1 MEQNTGLTVAL
12 ILVAIAV
19 LMQAGAML
27 GIWLAVRKVPGQIE
41 SVRSEVKQ
49 RLDPLA
55 QSILQIVNNSREPLL
70 TITANL
76 AEISQI
82 LRVRT
87 TDADQVAA
95 ELLDKSRSQIV
106 RVDRMVSELVAKVES
121 TADSVQKG
129 VLGPIHEV
137 SAVVKGVRSGL
148 EFLFTRRRV
157 TNVSEATQDEQLF
170 IYRPR
175 ERQVTE
181 PAGGFY
187 ALHRAS
193 DQRPRRERRLLPF
206 RLRKRVCLAVI
217 IKQCILNQDMP
228 YLESPSLCWPPSPA

>member
-1 MEQNTGLTVAL
+1 MEHNTGLIVAL

-170 IYRPR
+170 I
-175 ERQVTE
+175 
-181 PAGGFY
+181 
-187 ALHRAS
+187 
-193 DQRPRRERRLLPF
+193 
-206 RLRKRVCLAVI
+206 
-217 IKQCILNQDMP
+217 
-228 YLESPSLCWPPSPA
+228 